1 MKLQNLFCIG
11 LVIIFGN
18 YSFGQTDW
26 NYTVTQEGGILRIH
40 FKEVRFEKNLIEEGQ
55 FRIVDYPEFTGLGDP
70 GEAKLPVI
78 SFTASVPEK
87 ANPSGKFLPI
97 NQVLHEKSIP
107 RFQPAF
113 ISTSDTTYKVETA
126 APALSKMTEQSH
138 AINISKVYR
147 LRDFFSI
154 DVVVNPVSYD
164 ISANRITEHTE
175 FIIEID
181 FGLKTNITVP
191 KRLNLRSDFDRMLQ
205 NTFINAEYCENF
217 RIPFSP
223 ASSDS
228 LDNWIDYSKT
238 YVRFKVGKDGIY
250 RIRYQDLEN
259 LGVSPS
265 AIQPQSFRIF
275 TSGIEQPCFVA
286 GENDGIFD
294 AQDYIEFT
302 ATLNYNKNYR
312 VANIGADP
320 YVDYLN
326 KFSDSTVYFLTWGGS
341 PGERMEVSNLQNPGL
356 SDSLKFYTFFE
367 HREVNSFHQ
376 HLGVN
381 TVDNQ
386 NPEFQS
392 LRNFVWNW
400 IFVGTNNQ
408 TFTATDLVPGRL
420 ASALYKVIS
429 VGSPVTTNSHKIA
442 VKINGITVDTQVVN
456 RNQVVVAGSYFSSN
470 LVNQGTNTFTFQNYE
485 IGLSPN
491 FFAYDWIEYE
501 YPRML
506 RAFNDSLTF
515 RIRDTL
521 PDVQRLIVVS
531 DVGSNDIMIYKRGQ
545 HFKKFSGYQV
555 SGGIL
560 TFIDT
565 VRPGDQ
571 YYLSPQGKFLTP
583 NFEVVKQ
590 FRNLRV
596 NSQEVNY
603 AAITDIQLKEKATE
617 YVNFVKDAYF
627 LTAELYITSDIFDEF
642 GYGYPNPQGIKDFLR
657 MLLNKPAAPKLSYVN
672 LIGAARYDFN
682 RNFFKIRGY
691 EVNPNLVPSYAEP
704 VSDTWYAMMSEGSL
718 TQSFLIGR
726 LPVKNSDM
734 LDHYLQK
741 HRNYREQRFDSWN
754 RRALFFSSGDG
765 NNEPE
770 LLEIRRANQFIID
783 NYTNIEPFRLS
794 YDHFYKTVNPST
806 DFGPYPP
813 SYIRNS
819 ISEGGVFISYLG
831 HSGTRTW
838 DNSISDPS
846 QLLNNHNKGSLVT
859 DFGCSTNKFA
869 EADVEAFGALFVNEG
884 QTIGYIG
891 NTSLGFSSTTLN
903 VSKYFYESI
912 LKDSVLN
919 LGSMHYVAK
928 QKMFSRLGT
937 SGVYKVFAYTNLLLG
952 DPVVNLALPLSPN
965 FFIEDNNIYLKN
977 SLPDEST
984 DSVGVDIIYFN
995 FGSVARDTVKLK
1007 YRHIYDDSE
1016 VAVGYFNLGPMNSDR
1031 DTVRIFVSVKNK
1043 PGNHKVTVD
1052 LDSENAI
1059 NELYEDDNSAAANFT
1074 VASLNLKN
1082 LVLGES
1088 GSLSN
1093 PEVRFLNSFLGGSQ
1107 DTIIVEYATNEALS
1121 PSLYIKSAIDTFYS
1135 SVSLNTLS
1143 SGQRYW
1149 LRGGIV
1155 ASDTLWSG
1163 KSSFLS
1169 FSQKLKYLLKDEY
1182 SYNRSASTALLFD
1195 NGMQLRTDTI
1205 YFEVKSGGGNFS
1217 GFGSISRNGVN
1228 LINNTFGLGMGCAVI
1243 DSATMEVEF
1252 ARTFDYGY
1260 VAAQADSLAKLIEDL
1275 GTGKYVALCV
1285 IFNGRTNLNARL
1297 RTAIKTLGA
1306 ARIDGLNARYPY
1318 VLFGKKGAA
1327 PGTVPEFME
1336 NDLYTDFLRF
1346 DTLFTKRNFTGEL
1359 LTENIVINQEPKRA
1373 VQSST
1378 LPSGSSLSFTGFG
1391 IKSDGTKDS
1400 LFSFPGSTADFP
1412 LSGINP
1418 DIYPKMQI
1426 RTDFTAAPDGS
1437 SPVLEYL
1444 GINWDDLPEV
1454 GVNYQSVSI
1463 QKDTLRIGEPAPV
1476 SITVSNAGGAVS
1488 DTFYVSV
1495 VIRFPDNSTDTVSHF
1510 PVYGIGN
1517 GERKKFVINYSG
1529 SIGQQNRQLQVTVD
1543 SKNTLREVFEDN
1555 NTYSIPFY
1563 ILPDTAQPYITVKQ
1577 NGKDFFDGELIPANP
1592 EFEIGL
1598 YDASLLPVTDPASIK
1613 LFLDEEEVVYAPGV
1627 LEAVYSTSNPK
1638 MKLIYTPALSSGA
1651 YSLRVEAKDAIGAS
1665 VVQGTETRTFLISD
1679 ELRITDLY
1687 TYPNPSSGELYFT
1700 FILGRLPEEGEI
1712 QIFAVSGRLLRTI
1725 KLSGS
1730 DMKYDFNR
1738 VFFDGRDQDGDPLA
1752 SGTYIYTVKIK
1763 AGGKTERTTKK
1774 LAIVR

>member
-1 MKLQNLFCIG
+1 MNLRNLFCVG
-11 LVIIFGN
+11 LVLIFSHQ
-18 YSFGQTDW
+18 SFGQTDW
-26 NYTVTQEGGILRIH
+26 SHTVTQEGGILRIH
-40 FKEVRFEKNLIEEGQ
+40 FKEVRFEKKITEEGQ
-55 FRIVDYPEFTGLGDP
+55 FRIVDYPEFTGAGNP
-70 GEAKLPVI
+70 GEVKLPVI
-78 SFTASVPEK
+78 TFTAAVPEK
-87 ANPSGKFLPI
+87 ANPSAKFLPI
-97 NQVLHEKSIP
+97 NHDFHEKSIP

-113 ISTSDTTYKVETA
+113 ISTSDSTYRVESV
-126 APALSKMTEQSH
+126 APVLSKMTGQTHQIS
-138 AINISKVYR
+138 ISKVYR

-154 DVVVNPVSYD
+154 DVIINPVSYD
-164 ISANRITEHTE
+164 INSNRITEHTE

-181 FGLKTNITVP
+181 FGITANITQP
-191 KRLNLRSDFDRMLQ
+191 KKMNLLTDFDRMLQ
-205 NTFINAEYCENF
+205 NTFINAEHCENF
-217 RIPFSP
+217 RISFPP
-223 ASSDS
+223 TASDT

-259 LGVSPS
+259 LGISPS
-265 AIQPQSFRIF
+265 AIQPQTFRIF
-275 TSGIEQPCFVA
+275 TSGKEEPCFVA

-294 AQDYIEFT
+294 TQDYIEFT

-312 VANIGADP
+312 QANSSTDP

-326 KFSDSTVYFLTWGGS
+326 KFSDSTVYFLTWGGAQ
-341 PGERMEVSNLQNPGL
+341 GERLEISNLQNTGL

-442 VKINGITVDTQVVN
+442 VKINGVTVDTQVVN

-470 LVNQGTNTFTFQNYE
+470 LVTQGTNTFTFQNYE

-521 PDVQRLIVVS
+521 PDGQRVIVVS
-531 DVGSNDIMIYKRGQ
+531 DVSSSDIMIYKRGQ
-545 HFKKFSGYQV
+545 KFKKFAGFQV
-555 SGGIL
+555 SGGML

-565 VRPGDQ
+565 VKPGDQ
-571 YYLSPQGKFLTP
+571 YYLLSQNKFLTP
-583 NFEVVKQ
+583 KFEVVKQ
-590 FRNLRV
+590 FRNLRAT
-596 NSQEVNY
+596 SQEVNY
-603 AAITDIQLKEKATE
+603 AAITDLQLKDKATE
-617 YVNFVKDAYF
+617 YVNFVRDAYP
-627 LTAELYITSDIFDEF
+627 LTAELYFTSDIFDEF
-642 GYGYPNPQGIKDFLR
+642 GYGYPNPQGIKEFLR

-726 LPVKNSDM
+726 IPVKNSEM

-741 HRNYREQRFDSWN
+741 HRKYREQRYDSWN

-846 QLLNNHNKGSLVT
+846 QLLNNYNKGSLVT

-891 NTSLGFSSTTLN
+891 NSSLGFSSTTLN

-912 LKDSVLN
+912 LKDSILN
-919 LGSMHYVAK
+919 LGSMHYIAK
-928 QKMFSRLGT
+928 QKMFSRLGS
-937 SGVYKVFAYTNLLLG
+937 SGVYRVFAYTNLLLG
-952 DPVVNLALPLSPN
+952 DPVVNLALPLMPN
-965 FFIEDNNIYLKN
+965 FFIEDKNIYLNN
-977 SLPDEST
+977 SLPDENT
-984 DSVGVDIIYFN
+984 DSLGTDIVYFN
-995 FGSVARDTVKLK
+995 YGSVIRDTVKLR
-1007 YRHIYDDSE
+1007 YRHIYEDTE
-1016 VAVGYFNLGPMNSDR
+1016 VAMGYVNLGPMISDR
-1031 DTVRIFVSVKNK
+1031 DTVSIFLSVKNK
-1043 PGNHKVTVD
+1043 PGRHKLMVE

-1059 NELYEDDNSAAANFT
+1059 NELYEDDNNAAADFT

-1088 GSLSN
+1088 GSLSS

-1107 DTIIVEYATNEALS
+1107 DSLIVEYATNEAFS
-1121 PSLYIKSAIDTFYS
+1121 PAMYIKSAIDTFYS
-1135 SVSLNTLS
+1135 TVSLNSLS

-1149 LRGGIV
+1149 LRGGILS
-1155 ASDTLWSG
+1155 SDTLWSG

-1169 FSQKLKYLLKDEY
+1169 FSQKLRYLLKDEY
-1182 SYNRSASTALLFD
+1182 GYNRSASTALLFD
-1195 NGMQLRTDTI
+1195 NGIQLRTDTI

-1228 LINNTFGLGMGCAVI
+1228 LINNTFGLGMGCVVI
-1243 DSATMEVEF
+1243 DSATLEVEF
-1252 ARTFDYGY
+1252 AKTFDYGY

-1275 GTGKYVALCV
+1275 GNGKYVALCV
-1285 IFNGRTNLNARL
+1285 IFNGRTNLSTRL

-1318 VLFGKKGAA
+1318 ILFGKKGAA

-1346 DTLFTKRNFTGEL
+1346 DTLFTKRNLAGEL
-1359 LTENIVINQEPKRA
+1359 LTESIRVYNKPNQ
-1373 VQSST
+1373 VMQSSIS
-1378 LPSGSSLSFTGFG
+1378 PSGSSLKFTGYG
-1391 IKSDGTKDS
+1391 IKTDGSKDS
-1400 LFSFPGSTADFP
+1400 LFSFPGSVTDFP

-1418 DIYPKMQI
+1418 DVYPQLQI
-1426 RTDFTAAPDGS
+1426 RADFTAAPDGS

-1444 GINWDDLPEV
+1444 GVNWDDLPEV
-1454 GVNYQSVSI
+1454 GMNYQTVSLA
-1463 QKDTLRIGEPAPV
+1463 KDTLRIGEPAPIN
-1476 SITVSNAGGAVS
+1476 ITVANAGGAVS
-1488 DTFYVSV
+1488 DTFYVAV
-1495 VIRFPDNSTDTVSHF
+1495 VIRFQDNSTDTVSHF
-1510 PVYGIGN
+1510 PVYGIGD

-1529 SIGQQNRQLQVTVD
+1529 SIGPQSRVLQVTVD
-1543 SKNTLREVFEDN
+1543 SKNSLKEVYEDN
-1555 NTYSIPFY
+1555 NVFSIPFY
-1563 ILPDTAQPYITVKQ
+1563 IEPDTTQPYITIRQ
-1577 NGKDFFDGELIPANP
+1577 DGRDFFEGELLPAKP

-1613 LFLDEEEVVYAPGV
+1613 LYLNDEPVAYEAGV
-1627 LEAVYSTSNPK
+1627 LEAVYSTANPK
-1638 MKLIYTPALSSGA
+1638 MKLVYTPSLSSGA
-1651 YSLRVEAKDAIGAS
+1651 YSLKIEAKDALGNP
-1665 VVQGTETRTFLISD
+1665 VVQGSETRSFVISD

-1687 TYPNPSSGELYFT
+1687 AYPNPSSGDLHFT
-1700 FILGRLPEEGEI
+1700 FMLGRIPEEAEI
-1712 QIFAVSGRLLRTI
+1712 QVFTVAGRLVRTI
-1725 KLSGS
+1725 KMTAVDL
-1730 DMKYDFNR
+1730 KYDFNR
-1738 VFFDGRDQDGDPLA
+1738 IYFDGRDQDGDPLA
-1752 SGTYIYTVKIK
+1752 SGTYLYTMKIK
-1763 AGGKTERTTKK
+1763 SGGKTERTTKK